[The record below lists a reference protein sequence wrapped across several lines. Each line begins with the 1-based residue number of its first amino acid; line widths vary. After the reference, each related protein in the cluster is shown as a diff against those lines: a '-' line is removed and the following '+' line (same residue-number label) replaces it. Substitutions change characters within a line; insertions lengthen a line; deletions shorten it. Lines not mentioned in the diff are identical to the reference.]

1 MKAFFPYFHSRSR
14 FPSPVLAASAVMAVL
29 LVLFSTSPALAKY
42 ASIIVDADTGV
53 VLHEVNADTRN
64 YPASLTKMMTLYMTF
79 AALDD
84 GRLTLDQK
92 LRTSRRASG
101 QAPSKLGLKKG
112 ETLTVRDAVLA
123 LVTKSAN
130 DVATVIAESLGGDEV
145 NFARMMTHKAKEMGM
160 LSTTFRNAS
169 GLPNRR
175 QRSTARDLSVLALGL
190 LTDYPEYYHFFSVQ
204 SFSWN
209 GKTYKNHNKMLK
221 TYNGVDGIKTGYIRA
236 SGFNLAASAVRY
248 NRRLVGV
255 VMGGRS
261 AKSRNVHM
269 AKLLDKGFRAV
280 RSGVTMTEMG
290 EDQKQALLEA
300 KEKEQQAAAAKTTK
314 KVKMARTAKTMPEK
328 KARKAIWGVQVG
340 AFSRYALAHLAASSA
355 ARRLPSLLGS
365 ARVVVLPKKEKSG
378 MIYRARL
385 MGLDEAK
392 ARHVCEELKKDNFGC
407 VAVPP
412 GGKVSA
418 ALSGKQTARK

>member
-1 MKAFFPYFHSRSR
+1 MKVSFLTFSFRHSL
-14 FPSPVLAASAVMAVL
+14 SPVLAVMAVL
-29 LVLFSTSPALAKY
+29 LVLCSASPALAKY
-42 ASIIVDADTGV
+42 AAIIVDADTGV

-64 YPASLTKMMTLYMTF
+64 YPASLTKMMTLYMAF
-79 AALDD
+79 AALED
-84 GRLTLDQK
+84 GRFTLDQK
-92 LRTSRRASG
+92 LRTSKRASG

-112 ETLTVRDAVLA
+112 QTLTVRDAILA

-145 NFARMMTHKAKEMGM
+145 NFARMMTRKAKEMGM
-160 LSTTFRNAS
+160 SSTTFRNAS

-175 QRSTARDLSVLALGL
+175 QRSTARDLSVLARGL
-190 LTDYPEYYHFFSVQ
+190 LTDYPEYYHFFSAR

-221 TYNGVDGIKTGYIRA
+221 TYNGADGIKTGYIRA

-255 VMGGRS
+255 VMGGHS

-269 AKLLDKGFRAV
+269 AKLLDKGFRSV
-280 RSGVTMTEMG
+280 RSGVAMTEMG
-290 EDQKQALLEA
+290 ENQKQALLKA
-300 KEKEQQAAAAKTTK
+300 KEKEQQASAAKTAK
-314 KVKMARTAKTMPEK
+314 KVKMARTAGTAEITPK
-328 KARKAIWGVQVG
+328 KKVRKAVWGVQVG
-340 AFSRYALAHLAASSA
+340 AFSRYAPAHLAASSA

-365 ARVVVLPKKEKSG
+365 ARVVVLPMKEDSG

-385 MGLDEAK
+385 MGLDETK
-392 ARHVCEELKKDNFGC
+392 ARDACEELKRDNFGC

-412 GGKVSA
+412 KGKVSA
-418 ALSGKQTARK
+418 ALRDKQTARK

>member
-1 MKAFFPYFHSRSR
+1 MKAFFLTSSFRHSL
-14 FPSPVLAASAVMAVL
+14 SPVLAVMAVL
-29 LVLFSTSPALAKY
+29 LVLFSASPALAKY
-42 ASIIVDADTGV
+42 AAIIVDADTGV

-64 YPASLTKMMTLYMTF
+64 YPASLTKMMTLYMAF
-79 AALDD
+79 AALEN
-84 GRLTLDQK
+84 GRFTLDQK
-92 LRTSRRASG
+92 LRTSKRASG

-112 ETLTVRDAVLA
+112 ETLTVRDAILA

-130 DVATVIAESLGGDEV
+130 DVATVIAETLGGDEV
-145 NFARMMTHKAKEMGM
+145 NFARMMTRKAKEMGM
-160 LSTTFRNAS
+160 SSTTFRNAS

-175 QRSTARDLSVLALGL
+175 QRSTARDLSVLARGL
-190 LTDYPEYYHFFSVQ
+190 LTDHPEYYHFFSAR

-221 TYNGVDGIKTGYIRA
+221 TYNGTDGIKTGYIRA
-236 SGFNLAASAVRY
+236 SGFNLAASAVRH

-269 AKLLDKGFRAV
+269 AKLLDKGFRSI
-280 RSGVTMTEMG
+280 RSGVAMTEMG

-300 KEKEQQAAAAKTTK
+300 KEKEQQATAAKTAK
-314 KVKMARTAKTMPEK
+314 KVKAARTAGTAEITPEK
-328 KARKAIWGVQVG
+328 KVRKAVWGVQVG
-340 AFSRYALAHLAASSA
+340 AFSRYAPAHLAASSA
-355 ARRLPSLLGS
+355 ARRLPALLGG
-365 ARVVVLPKKEKSG
+365 ARVVVLPQKEASG

-385 MGLDEAK
+385 MGLDETK
-392 ARHVCEELKKDNFGC
+392 ARDACEELKRDNFGC

-412 GGKVSA
+412 RGKISA
-418 ALSGKQTARK
+418 ALSSKQTARE